1 MLKVFTSLPGSGQET
16 HVFQFTSALTAR
28 AEADAIKDALS
39 RSIQAIKSGTPTPAV
54 LPSGSGPTTS
64 AAMAIASAVSSAPE
78 VDRDTDA
85 LLKSDIELQ
94 QSLLKANPSLSKT
107 FMESLRTKPDS
118 ISSSQFTQHFWSSRF
133 HLLRTFAIE
142 KRQTR
147 GAYNVL
153 STIKP
158 KTVDNAIKLS
168 ISKEQI
174 QLIFSQH
181 SLVKRVYDEN
191 VPKLSE
197 ENFWSRF
204 FQSRLFKK
212 LKGERISVDV
222 DASDPVLDQYL
233 NYDDEAER
241 SQRLLAS
248 HVPHII
254 DIEGNEEN
262 HSQRKGNQPDLTMRP
277 TSVDKV
283 PIIRTLNTLSEKIV
297 SLQSSNDVDPSEPI
311 GMDEQTF
318 NSLALR
324 DLRGDAEENRPI
336 LNVKDQG
343 RFFSAN
349 AENGGSSDA
358 LLYAKQDPHKVLRT
372 LHKDLIK
379 LGVDIDLETE
389 IDVKEESS
397 DSDPDSGHN
406 KQGHVGSKAS
416 LRAATKQVFAAIAQ
430 QRTQSDD
437 VSAASSGWSTV
448 QTSSTY
454 GLSAPIF
461 DRLSL
466 THATTTEFLHQFWL
480 AFLSGDSS
488 RAEEVAKL
496 AETLDRAMDRIKA
509 VADNA
514 EVEQMKEIEKVKKQ
528 VREHYERTQKKLRF
542 DPDIIK
548 GGSKVVNRL
557 LGSTVEAIRIATDRY
572 KQVLAEDIKMEM
584 G

>member
-1 MLKVFTSLPGSGQET
+1 M
-16 HVFQFTSALTAR
+16 FQFTSALTAR

-39 RSIQAIKSGTPTPAV
+39 RSIQAIKSGTPTPAAP
-54 LPSGSGPTTS
+54 PSGSGQTTS
-64 AAMAIASAVSSAPE
+64 AAMAIASAVSSSTGA
-78 VDRDTDA
+78 DQDTDDR
-85 LLKSDIELQ
+85 LKSDVELQ
-94 QSLLKANPSLSKT
+94 QALLKANPSLSKT

-118 ISSSQFTQHFWSSRF
+118 ISNSQFTQHFWSSRL

-158 KTVDNAIKLS
+158 KTVDNAIRLS

-212 LKGERISVDV
+212 LKGERISNDV
-222 DASDPVLDQYL
+222 DAPDPILDPYL
-233 NYDDEAER
+233 SYDDEAER
-241 SQRLLAS
+241 SKRLLVS

-254 DIEGNEEN
+254 DVEGNEEN

-297 SLQSSNDVDPSEPI
+297 SLQSPNDVDPSEPI

-324 DLRGDAEENRPI
+324 DLRGDAEENRII
-336 LNVKDQG
+336 LNIKDQS
-343 RFFSAN
+343 RFFSVNSEKSVSA
-349 AENGGSSDA
+349 DA
-358 LLYAKQDPHKVLRT
+358 LLYSKQDPQGVLRT
-372 LHKDLIK
+372 LRNDLAK
-379 LGVDIDLETE
+379 LGTDIDLETE
-389 IDVKEESS
+389 IDVNEESS
-397 DSDPDSGHN
+397 DSDSDTGHQ
-406 KQGHVGSKAS
+406 KQGHVGSKSS
-416 LRAATKQVFAAIAQ
+416 LRAATKQIFAAINQ

-437 VSAASSGWSTV
+437 ISSGSSGWSTV
-448 QTSSTY
+448 QTSSTS
-454 GLSAPIF
+454 GLSASIF

-466 THATTTEFLHQFWL
+466 THATSTEFLHQFWL
-480 AFLSGDSS
+480 AFLSGDPS
-488 RAEEVAKL
+488 RVEEIAKL
-496 AETLDRAMDRIKA
+496 VETLDRAMDRIKA
-509 VADNA
+509 VADDA
-514 EVEQMKEIEKVKKQ
+514 EAERTKEIDKVRRQ
-528 VREHYERTQKKLRF
+528 VREHYERTQKKLKF
-542 DPDIIK
+542 DPHTIP
-548 GGSKVVNRL
+548 GGSKAVNRL
-557 LGSTVEAIRIATDRY
+557 LASTVEAIRIATDRY
-572 KQVLAEDIKMEM
+572 KQALAEDTKMDT